1 MTSVPTGSRSDRLGF
16 ALQHWLPT
24 TRSGVHNE
32 DVDPRRDG
40 RQPSQHR
47 IRDPPSARPVDG
59 GQQNVQRP
67 NTLATT
73 RRHRPL
79 CATGSIRE
87 VDPRT
92 IGSRTISARPGPCRY
107 SSSPIHDIAS
117 GSSRRASLTESPAK
131 ERHCFGHLSGEA
143 HSIART
149 APPVRA
155 PNRAASTLDAAP
167 ESTVRGS
174 HVCPARP
181 GPIGESQ
188 TPCPAAARASPGI
201 PPHRKHPTPSPVL
214 PKPTRRCFLS
224 GTAALLRERA
234 TTPPYS
240 GPRARPSSSAQP
252 IRALPVSTDGLCSVN
267 HAAPLR

>member
-16 ALQHWLPT
+16 ALQH
-24 TRSGVHNE
+24 NE
-32 DVDPRRDG
+32 DVDLRRDG

-174 HVCPARP
+174 HVMCPARP

-188 TPCPAAARASPGI
+188 KPCPAAARASPGI
-201 PPHRKHPTPSPVL
+201 PPLSQTPDTVARSPETDT
-214 PKPTRRCFLS
+214 PMFP
-224 GTAALLRERA
+224 ERHG
-234 TTPPYS
+234 S
-240 GPRARPSSSAQP
+240 
-252 IRALPVSTDGLCSVN
+252 
-267 HAAPLR
+267 AAPRKSDDIPIQRTTRTPLVERPADTCTTSQHRRSVFRQPRSAPTLIAGTC